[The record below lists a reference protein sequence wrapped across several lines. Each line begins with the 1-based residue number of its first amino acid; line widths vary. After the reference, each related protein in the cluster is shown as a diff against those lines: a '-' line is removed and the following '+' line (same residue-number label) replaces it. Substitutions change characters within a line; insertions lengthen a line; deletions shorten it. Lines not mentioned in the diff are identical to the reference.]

1 MSLQSASYLSLKYLH
16 IVFLALMLAH
26 AYIVEATFVYC
37 SRENFGVPNYRDCT
51 VALSVLPTTEIIQF
65 FVEQQLRTGL
75 PEANWAKFVDP
86 RPFGSQREV
95 VQVPKL
101 WNHSRS
107 RWNIV
112 RRPITDKVPRGLQ
125 HCFAKLCP

>member
-1 MSLQSASYLSLKYLH
+1 MSLQPASYLLLNYLH

-26 AYIVEATFVYC
+26 VYTVEATFVYC
-37 SRENFGVPNYRDCT
+37 SREIFGFPNYEDCT
-51 VALSVLPTTEIIQF
+51 VALSVVPTDEIIQF

-95 VQVPKL
+95 MQVPKL
-101 WNHSRS
+101 WNHSKS

-112 RRPITDKVPRGLQ
+112 RRPIIDESIKGL
-125 HCFAKLCP
+125 ATLLC